1 MNIYIFVLHPIVH
14 QIVAKSHD
22 KNNAV
27 IVSMSEITSHV
38 GYTIAFLISRDI

>member
-1 MNIYIFVLHPIVH
+1 MNMLTFVLHPIVR
-14 QIVAKSHD
+14 QIVAKFHD

-27 IVSMSEITSHV
+27 IVSLSEITCHV